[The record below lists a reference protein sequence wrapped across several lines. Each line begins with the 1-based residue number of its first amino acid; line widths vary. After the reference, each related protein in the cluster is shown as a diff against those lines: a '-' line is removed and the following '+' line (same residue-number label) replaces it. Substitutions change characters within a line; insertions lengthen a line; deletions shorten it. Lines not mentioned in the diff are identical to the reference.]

1 MDLGARL
8 SPSHNVD
15 VDVDDVAGGSVAVAA
30 TTIIIQQQ

>member
-15 VDVDDVAGGSVAVAA
+15 VDDVAGGAVAVAA